1 MERELESDTIV
12 DNLITWKK
20 IRRSTDRAVSIL
32 YVLDVAP
39 EIKDNEKAIN
49 ALLHEL
55 GHINR
60 AAITEPYI
68 TAHNSEDVVNDTEKK
83 TSKRFLLMGAPGE
96 LSDRQKTRLKKM
108 FVQNKTNKNDNHIR
122 LRRVIKNRRP

>member
-32 YVLDVAP
+32 YVIDVAP
-39 EIKDNEKAIN
+39 DIKDNERAMN

-55 GHINR
+55 GHTNR

-68 TAHNSEDVVNDTEKK
+68 TAHNSEDVVNDTDKK

-108 FVQNKTNKNDNHIR
+108 FVQNKANKNDNHIR